1 MRNEREDQDIQKT
14 LPGGSGGQVRSG
26 QVEHC
31 SEGAVLDRRAVCS
44 VGWGTSRCPVVVS
57 LLALPLPA

>member
-1 MRNEREDQDIQKT
+1 MRNEHEGQDIQET
-14 LPGGSGGQVRSG
+14 LPGGSGSQVRSG

-31 SEGAVLDRRAVCS
+31 SGGAVLDRRAACS
-44 VGWGTSRCPVVVS
+44 AGWETSRCLVVVS